1 MPPNALVLAICA
13 AVAYAAYVVCVRG
26 ATHTIGTDTR
36 AFPPTTLLL
45 LYGIGI
51 VVTYT
56 CVVMWYVSSGH
67 PLPWSHPKWPTVS
80 AWMVGS
86 GIVGSLGAFLVVVCV
101 YASACATWT
110 SLMTQCLPV
119 VLVALVSVCY
129 FGERLTPVGWCSLAV
144 ALVAIAVLTVWG
156 VSAKGSA

>member
-1 MPPNALVLAICA
+1 
-13 AVAYAAYVVCVRG
+13 
-26 ATHTIGTDTR
+26 
-36 AFPPTTLLL
+36 
-45 LYGIGI
+45 
-51 VVTYT
+51 
-56 CVVMWYVSSGH
+56 
-67 PLPWSHPKWPTVS
+67 
-80 AWMVGS
+80 MVGS

>member
-1 MPPNALVLAICA
+1 MPPNALVLAVCA
-13 AVAYAAYVVCVRG
+13 AVAYAAYILCTRG
-26 ATHTIGTDTR
+26 ATQAIGTNTR

-56 CVVMWYVSSGH
+56 CVVMWFMSSGR

-86 GIVGSLGAFLVVVCV
+86 GIVGSVGAFLVVTCV
-101 YASACATWT
+101 YVSGCATWT
-110 SLMTQCLPV
+110 SLITQCLPV
-119 VLVALVSVCY
+119 LLVAVVSVCC
-129 FGERLTPVGWCSLAV
+129 FGERLTPVGWLALVV

-156 VSAKGSA
+156 VSAKSST

>member
-1 MPPNALVLAICA
+1 M
-13 AVAYAAYVVCVRG
+13 
-26 ATHTIGTDTR
+26 
-36 AFPPTTLLL
+36 
-45 LYGIGI
+45 
-51 VVTYT
+51 TYT

-86 GIVGSLGAFLVVVCV
+86 GIVGSVGAFLVVACV
-101 YASACATWT
+101 YASGCATWT

-119 VLVALVSVCY
+119 VLVALVSVCC
-129 FGERLTPVGWCSLAV
+129 FGERLTPVGWCALAV

-156 VSAKGSA
+156 VTEKA